1 MLFVSNAFAQ
11 ATNAGEPNPMITIL
25 MFAGLFGFMYFL
37 IIRPQRKRQK
47 EHNELVGALGKGDE
61 VVTTSGMLGKITKLE
76 GDYVVLE
83 VSNNLELKFQ
93 KVAVH
98 AVLPQRHYQGYLR
111 LSVSLDRFLCALQRS
126 LPDSYLVMF
135 EGTDRLSISQRP
147 ICAH

>member
-11 ATNAGEPNPMITIL
+11 AANGGEPNPMVTIL

-98 AVLPQRHYQGYLR
+98 AVLPK
-111 LSVSLDRFLCALQRS
+111 
-126 LPDSYLVMF
+126 
-135 EGTDRLSISQRP
+135 GTIKA
-147 ICAH
+147 I

>member
-11 ATNAGEPNPMITIL
+11 AANGGEPNPMITIL

-83 VSNNLELKFQ
+83 VSNNLELKVQ

-98 AVLPQRHYQGYLR
+98 AVLPK
-111 LSVSLDRFLCALQRS
+111 
-126 LPDSYLVMF
+126 
-135 EGTDRLSISQRP
+135 GTIKA
-147 ICAH
+147 I